1 METGRAVGICRAP
14 AAHPHRHQP
23 SRAGQARGQRRARL
37 LRETFGRPSGE
48 PLPWFDAGAE
58 PNADLWATDDE
69 SRPDI
74 LELYQR
80 ARAHSDIV
88 RELIDGA
95 VGLRQDN
102 DNMPPGDW
110 EWWDS
115 YRQRVERS
123 ALSRRRLV

>member
-1 METGRAVGICRAP
+1 MTC
-14 AAHPHRHQP
+14 
-23 SRAGQARGQRRARL
+23 AG
-37 LRETFGRPSGE
+37 
-48 PLPWFDAGAE
+48 DDGAE

-74 LELYQR
+74 LALYQR
-80 ARAHSDIV
+80 ARAHSDATIEALPLDGLGHV
-88 RELIDGA
+88 PWWPDDRNEVTLHRVLVHMIAETNRHAGHGDIIRELIDGA

-102 DNMPPGDW
+102 DNMPPGDR

-123 ALSRRRLV
+123 ALSGGRPV